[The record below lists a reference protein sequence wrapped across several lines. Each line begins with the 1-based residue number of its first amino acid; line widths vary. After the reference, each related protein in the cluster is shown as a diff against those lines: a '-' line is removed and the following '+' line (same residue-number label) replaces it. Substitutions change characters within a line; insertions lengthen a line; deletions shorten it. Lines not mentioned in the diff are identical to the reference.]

1 MSRPKHVCM
10 PNPVRDSNSCL
21 VPWRLGSDWRLCY
34 AFGGSSAGTPFASA
48 EPEEA
53 FGGGVDVVVTLITLG
68 GGELVSVGG
77 GRILTVPISVCA
89 GSLRR
94 EAPRLAGLL
103 TRRAIRRHC
112 RSR

>member
-34 AFGGSSAGTPFASA
+34 AFGGSRAGTPFAAA

-53 FGGGVDVVVTLITLG
+53 FEGGVDVVVTLITLG
-68 GGELVSVGG
+68 GGGLVSVWGG
-77 GRILTVPISVCA
+77 GIFA
-89 GSLRR
+89 GRCCGLGGTLPSR
-94 EAPRLAGLL
+94 APLLAGVL
-103 TRRAIRRHC
+103 TRP
-112 RSR
+112 